1 METEQ
6 ARLAS
11 NPVGKGNT
19 TMLQQRVI
27 RKAIN
32 LGVVGLF
39 GLGLL
44 AVDSAPSLAGN
55 CGGHCQVMK
64 RCGPATRWLRD
75 IFGSRQILA
84 KWPSVWFSFSEERT
98 LAASAG
104 PRAPEFS

>member
-1 METEQ
+1 MDSISSAGWRGPYRRKTGRREKAPGDGSESQSSSVLTLTELSISMETEQ

-44 AVDSAPSLAGN
+44 AVDSAPPS
-55 CGGHCQVMK
+55 
-64 RCGPATRWLRD
+64 PAT
-75 IFGSRQILA
+75 
-84 KWPSVWFSFSEERT
+84 
-98 LAASAG
+98 AAAIV
-104 PRAPEFS
+104 R